1 MLCACT
7 MVHVRICTYITIYAD
22 VYVWCIYIKYN
33 VCNYHNYIIH
43 ALCAYS
49 IHTYFNIRHTVYIVS
64 LHVSPVWVFPI
75 RLQLHLTATG
85 TVVICRHDTL
95 Q

>member
-33 VCNYHNYIIH
+33 VCNYHNYIYYTCIV
-43 ALCAYS
+43 CVQ
-49 IHTYFNIRHTVYIVS
+49 HTYV
-64 LHVSPVWVFPI
+64 
-75 RLQLHLTATG
+75 LQHQTYCIHC
-85 TVVICRHDTL
+85 VIARQPCLGIPLWCAAAPHCNWNCGNL
-95 Q
+95 